1 MGLSVLCVPLV
12 RSPQSRLPELLSS
25 YSLMEVQELLLLIP
39 LTVKLSSPSAFG
51 EKKKKKSFEYSF
63 FCRINGGKNKYVR
76 QLVRSFLVI
85 SRLGGVLWGAMHHC
99 YTASKQKRYLLV
111 CPHLCRW

>member
-51 EKKKKKSFEYSF
+51 KKSLLNTAF
-63 FCRINGGKNKYVR
+63 FCRINGGENKYVR

-85 SRLGGVLWGAMHHC
+85 SRLGSILWGAMHHC
-99 YTASKQKRYLLV
+99 YMALKQKRYLLV

>member
-1 MGLSVLCVPLV
+1 
-12 RSPQSRLPELLSS
+12 
-25 YSLMEVQELLLLIP
+25 MEVQELLLLIL

-51 EKKKKKSFEYSF
+51 EKKSFEYSF

-85 SRLGGVLWGAMHHC
+85 SRLGSILWGVMHHC
-99 YTASKQKRYLLV
+99 YMASKQKRYLIV
-111 CPHLCRW
+111 CPQLCRW